1 MMEMEKRTNRRNVS
15 EWMRSSVRVSTAGQ
29 VTALAVAACAL
40 LLLTVT
46 VYAAIPDKTS
56 DSTFFATNPELM
68 IVGRYSTER
77 SDSAYMAANPEL
89 MIAARY
95 SAETSD
101 SAYMAAN
108 PELGTA
114 HGYYGAKTAA
124 ASDLMFPRRPVL
136 SYDAGVAA
144 RLAYPRRPVLRYDP
158 AGACG
163 R

>member
-56 DSTFFATNPELM
+56 DSTFFAANPELM
-68 IVGRYSTER
+68 IAGRYSTER
-77 SDSAYMAANPEL
+77 SDSAYMAANP
-89 MIAARY
+89 
-95 SAETSD
+95 D
-101 SAYMAAN
+101 
-108 PELGTA
+108 LGTA

-124 ASDLMFPRRPVL
+124 ASELMFPRRPVL

-158 AGACG
+158 AGA
-163 R
+163 